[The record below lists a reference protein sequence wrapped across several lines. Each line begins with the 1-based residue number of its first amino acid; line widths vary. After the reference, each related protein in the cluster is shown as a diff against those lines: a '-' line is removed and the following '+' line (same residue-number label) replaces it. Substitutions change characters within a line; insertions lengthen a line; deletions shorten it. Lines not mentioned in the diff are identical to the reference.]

1 MMTIVQSRLADHE
14 RGRVM
19 SLWFMAF
26 GGTVPL
32 GNLVFGPVIDA
43 VGARWVLVGG
53 AVWALFLSWWCDI
66 AGLDRRAHEVAPVPD
81 HAALLDEHG
90 IAAGD

>member
-1 MMTIVQSRLADHE
+1 MMTVMQSRLADHE

-43 VGARWVLVGG
+43 VGARWVLLAG
-53 AVWALFLSWWCDI
+53 AGWALWLSYWCDI
-66 AGLDRRAHEVAPVPD
+66 RAIDERSDAANPTPA
-81 HAALLDEHG
+81 HASLLDEQG
-90 IAAGD
+90 IAAGE

>member
-1 MMTIVQSRLADHE
+1 
-14 RGRVM
+14 M

-32 GNLVFGPVIDA
+32 GNLIFGPVIDS

-53 AVWALFLSWWCDI
+53 AVWALVMAWWCDI
-66 AGLDRRAHEVAPVPD
+66 ARLDREAGIESGEEGGGHALEPD
-81 HAALLDEHG
+81 HAAPLDEHG
-90 IAAGD
+90 FSAGD